1 MGFDW
6 TGFGNGV
13 LDGSGL
19 TSAGNLLGIT
29 HTGPG
34 GLTGN
39 THLLGNRLGADAN
52 KVSDTGEHALD
63 AGAEATKNMADAM
76 KGITSMIKGLANV
89 DPTHIAIGAVVVIV
103 IMKI

>member
-1 MGFDW
+1 MGFW
-6 TGFGNGV
+6 TDFGNG
-13 LDGSGL
+13 LADGSGATSL
-19 TSAGNLLGIT
+19 TNVFGIT

-34 GLTGN
+34 GFTGN
-39 THLLGNRLGADAN
+39 THLLGNRLGSDAN
-52 KVSDTGEHALD
+52 KVLDTGEHALD

-76 KGITSMIKGLANV
+76 KGITNMIKGLTNV

>member
-52 KVSDTGEHALD
+52 KVLYWRTCVRCWSASNSKYGRCNERYNKYD
-63 AGAEATKNMADAM
+63 
-76 KGITSMIKGLANV
+76 
-89 DPTHIAIGAVVVIV
+89 
-103 IMKI
+103 